1 MKTRTALIAIA
12 VGGATVLGV
21 LAAVPALAGP
31 ADGTG
36 PGFGPGMSTGQGMG
50 AGMGA
55 GAMGG
60 AGDCLLGTTP
70 SGALTAGQQAT
81 LAANAE
87 EEKLA
92 HDLYAEFAGRY
103 DAVVFDRIAGAESTH
118 LSAVRT
124 LLGRYG
130 IADPTVGL
138 ASGTFATPA
147 MQTTYDDLLAK
158 GLADERAALEV
169 GVTVETTDIDQLD
182 AALTG
187 LTAPDVQR
195 VYTHLR
201 TASDHHLAAFTAWL
215 GR

>member
-31 ADGTG
+31 ADGTR

-50 AGMGA
+50 A
-55 GAMGG
+55 MGG
-60 AGDCLLGTTP
+60 AGNCLLGAAP
-70 SGALTAGQQAT
+70 SGALTAGQRAT

-103 DAVVFDRIAGAESTH
+103 DAVVFDRIAGAESMH

-130 IADPTVGL
+130 ITDPTAGL
-138 ASGTFATPA
+138 APGTFATPA

-158 GLADERAALEV
+158 GLTDERAALEV

-215 GR
+215 DR